1 MMGFTVRESRTEL
14 APDQCESGEGI
25 AGRRP

>member
-1 MMGFTVRESRTEL
+1 MMGFTVRESLTERAL
-14 APDQCESGEGI
+14 VRCESGEGI